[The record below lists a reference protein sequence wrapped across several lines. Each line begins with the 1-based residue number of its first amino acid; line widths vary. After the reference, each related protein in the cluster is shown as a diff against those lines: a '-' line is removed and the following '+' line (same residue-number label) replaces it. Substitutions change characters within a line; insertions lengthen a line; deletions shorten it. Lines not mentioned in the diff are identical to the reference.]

1 MGLLK
6 NVDVRVTG
14 LNNTTDHLAN
24 KHLEHERTHQRYKE
38 QTTETMND
46 MNEKI
51 LEIRQLCGFSNRRD
65 SAVRGT
71 PDGEEDGTPT
81 EKLTKAAKRKN
92 LAKLL
97 ANKWMSVSKKS
108 NIDEE
113 LVEDK
118 MKEIN

>member
-1 MGLLK
+1 
-6 NVDVRVTG
+6 
-14 LNNTTDHLAN
+14 
-24 KHLEHERTHQRYKE
+24 
-38 QTTETMND
+38 

-118 MKEIN
+118 LKEN